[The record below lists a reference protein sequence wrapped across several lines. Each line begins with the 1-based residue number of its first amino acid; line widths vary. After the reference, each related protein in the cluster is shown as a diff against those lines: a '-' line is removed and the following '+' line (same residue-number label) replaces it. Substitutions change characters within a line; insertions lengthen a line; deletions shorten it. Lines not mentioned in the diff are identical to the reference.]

1 MIGTLRRWVLR
12 VCVGLI
18 VAVCGHIALFSVAP
32 VPLTPLMLLR
42 LTDGH
47 GLTKDWVP
55 IEQMSPHLAR
65 SVIAAEDNRFCAHNG
80 VDWSAVGDV
89 VSEYREDGRLRGA
102 STVSMQTVKNLYLWP
117 GRSVIRKGI
126 EVGLVHALEAAWSKE
141 RIMEV
146 YLNIAE
152 LGPGVY
158 GVQAAAQHHFDRDAA
173 DLTAAQAAALVS
185 ILPAPLHRDPT
196 AQSATMGRRVGR
208 IRRSIRNL
216 GPLLECVPEA
226 DPAGPWT
233 PKVRPS
239 ATSPSPAPD
248 TVDATP
254 KQDSTV
260 PSSEPGPDA
269 PTPSAFPT
277 HSLAEQ
283 KQKRRKKKRRK
294 KRK

>member
-1 MIGTLRRWVLR
+1 VVRIG
-12 VCVGLI
+12 VGLV
-18 VAVCGHIALFSVAP
+18 VALCGHIALFSVAP
-32 VPLTPLMLLR
+32 VPVTPLMVLR
-42 LTDGH
+42 LTEGH
-47 GLTKDWVP
+47 GFAKDWVS

-65 SVIAAEDNRFCAHNG
+65 AVIAAEDNRFCEHNG

-152 LGPGVY
+152 LGSGVY
-158 GVQAAAQHHFDRDAA
+158 GVQAAAQHHFGRDAA
-173 DLTAAQAAALVS
+173 DLTAAQSAALVS

-196 AQSATMGRRVGR
+196 AQTSSMGRRVGR

-216 GPLLECVPEA
+216 GPLLACVPA
-226 DPAGPWT
+226 PQNGGAWT
-233 PKVRPS
+233 PKLQAPS
-239 ATSPSPAPD
+239 KKVDPSTSASPTAEETATESADPPPVESGAD
-248 TVDATP
+248 
-254 KQDSTV
+254 
-260 PSSEPGPDA
+260 GPN
-269 PTPSAFPT
+269 PSAFPT
-277 HSLAEQ
+277 HSLTEQ
-283 KQKRRKKKRRK
+283 KQRRRKKKRRK